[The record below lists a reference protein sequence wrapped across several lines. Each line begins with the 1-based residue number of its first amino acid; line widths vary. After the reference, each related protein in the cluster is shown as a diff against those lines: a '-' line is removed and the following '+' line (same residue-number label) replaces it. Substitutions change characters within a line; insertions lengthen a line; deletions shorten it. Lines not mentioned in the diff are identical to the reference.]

1 MPGRRTGDQPPEAYT
16 NNVMFRASL
25 LRTLGLRFDER
36 YEFGQDTVFFR
47 RIAGAG
53 CKIVWVEEARVVEWM
68 PPERATVRWLTQRRY
83 RSGILTAMLGRDA
96 MSARPGSKV
105 RAPYVPPA
113 RLAATVARKALVG
126 GLVLAVAPLVP
137 RHVAVRA
144 RGKLAFG
151 LGFLETVLEDRR
163 HESAAGR
170 RGGAGEPTPASS
182 LVRRSLGCLEAVL
195 SRIVWRESRR
205 SREEPEIEH
214 TVGQ

>member
-1 MPGRRTGDQPPEAYT
+1 QPPEAYT

-25 LRTLGLRFDER
+25 LRALGLRFDRR
-36 YEFGQDTVFFR
+36 YAFGQDTVFFR

-53 CKIVWVEEARVVEWM
+53 CKIVWAEEARVVEWM
-68 PPERATVRWLTQRRY
+68 PAERGTERWLAERRY
-83 RSGILTAMLGRDA
+83 RSGTLTAMLARDA
-96 MSARPGSKV
+96 MPERPGSTV

-113 RLAATVARKALVG
+113 RLAATVTRKAVVG

-151 LGFLETVLEDRR
+151 LGFLETVLEDRGDR
-163 HESAAGR
+163 SAAGR
-170 RGGAGEPTPASS
+170 SAGVGEPPLPSS
-182 LVRRSLGCLEAVL
+182 LVRRSLGCLEAVVR
-195 SRIVWRESRR
+195 RIVWRESRR

-214 TVGQ
+214 TVR